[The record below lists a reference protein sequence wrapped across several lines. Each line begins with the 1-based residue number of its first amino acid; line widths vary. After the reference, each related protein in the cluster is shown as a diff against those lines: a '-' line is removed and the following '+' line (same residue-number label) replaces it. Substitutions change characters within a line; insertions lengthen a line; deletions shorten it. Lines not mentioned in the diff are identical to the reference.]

1 MIEEWNW
8 KALVGLLASGFSTLC
23 QLVGIQLCVQ
33 IIRKGATDLMSPVP
47 FIAFFVGACLWTK
60 YGLMQNDAN
69 LVLSN
74 IFALLLQLVYI
85 GVFYVYTIKKSHFY
99 RLLTV
104 GAVILFL
111 PLIYVQYFENDPAV
125 GVHHLGLVC
134 CCMSVCCTGSP
145 LATLRDVLRTKSTE
159 SMSFL
164 LCFFNFVAALAW
176 FVYGLLLKD
185 SFIIIPNIIGGILG
199 LTQVILFCIYP
210 TSLVLQKP
218 TDAVLTI

>member
-1 MIEEWNW
+1 MELEGFGWTLGFRFFHPLSAGWNTAMCADN
-8 KALVGLLASGFSTLC
+8 KKRGNRSHVTST
-23 QLVGIQLCVQ
+23 IH
-33 IIRKGATDLMSPVP
+33 S
-47 FIAFFVGACLWTK
+47 
-60 YGLMQNDAN
+60 
-69 LVLSN
+69 
-74 IFALLLQLVYI
+74 IFRW
-85 GVFYVYTIKKSHFY
+85 SHFY